1 MPFKIYADFDFECNV
16 KRVASSDRGDNTS
29 YTENYQAHIPCCFA
43 YKVVCADDRFS
54 KPVVPYRGKHVV
66 YRLIETIL
74 EKYDYCK
81 KLIKKDFNKNL
92 VMSEKDEQ
100 IFQSSNKCW
109 ICDKLFD
116 VGDNKVRDH
125 CRMTGK
131 YRGSAHW
138 SCNTNLGLTKKVLV
152 IFHNLRGYDSHLIM
166 QKIGKFDV
174 KVNVIP
180 NGLEK
185 YMAFT
190 INNSLVFIGNM

>member
-16 KRVASSDRGDNTS
+16 KRVTSSDRGDNTS
-29 YTENYQAHIPCCFA
+29 YTENYQAHVPCCFT

-54 KPVVPYRGKHVV
+54 KPLVLYRGKHVV
-66 YRLIETIL
+66 CRLIETIL

-81 KLIKKDFNKNL
+81 KFMKKDFNKNL
-92 VMSEKDEQ
+92 VMSEKDAQ

-109 ICDKLFD
+109 ICDKYFD

-125 CRMTGK
+125 CCMTGK
-131 YRGSAHW
+131 YRGSAHR
-138 SCNTNLGLTKKVLV
+138 SYNTNLGLTKKVLV

-166 QKIGKFDV
+166 QKIDKFDV

-180 NGLEK
+180 NGLKK